1 MKQIFLYLINPVTI
15 VAIIFLLGLISS
27 RVKNKL
33 KFYAFGLSI
42 FVISSTPIF
51 SYIFSYP
58 LIHAVK
64 TANEDRLRNI
74 ETVIVLSAGIKK
86 NVIGD
91 WVPSNDSIDRVTLGK
106 YYSENLSV
114 PLVISGGK
122 TIDDT
127 LPEAVI
133 LKNYFDLQYIV
144 MDQNSK
150 NTFESSKN
158 LSQYCKKNKGPFL
171 IITGHYH
178 RLRSYLSFLSQKCDV
193 YLLEYN
199 EDFQLKFL
207 LPSLTGIRLFQN
219 LIYEYLGLVY
229 YTTSNKIKLLVLLDI

>member
-1 MKQIFLYLINPVTI
+1 M

-33 KFYAFGLSI
+33 KFYVFALSI
-42 FVISSTPIF
+42 FVYFKHSIF

-91 WVPSNDSIDRVTLGK
+91 WVPSNDSIDRVILGK

-133 LKNYFDLQYIV
+133 IKNYFDLQYIE

-150 NTFESSKN
+150 NFESSKN
-158 LSQYCKKNKGPFL
+158 YLNIVKKIKDPFL
-171 IITGHYH
+171 LLQVITI
-178 RLRSYLSFLSQKCDV
+178 D
-193 YLLEYN
+193 
-199 EDFQLKFL
+199 
-207 LPSLTGIRLFQN
+207 
-219 LIYEYLGLVY
+219 
-229 YTTSNKIKLLVLLDI
+229 